1 MNNDVA
7 LNLEEV
13 IKNKVSEILNKRD
26 TNPPDL
32 PVDLAVTDNLSE
44 VIEKLV
50 ILHIRTW
57 FLEDMAG
64 IADTDTALAEIKR
77 KVDICFKQKR
87 PMYIQAINKMIDSA
101 IKDGKTLKEDSVKVY
116 KNF

>member
-1 MNNDVA
+1 MNNNVA
-7 LNLEEV
+7 INLEIV
-13 IKNKVSEILNKRD
+13 IKNKVLEVLNNPD
-26 TNPPDL
+26 GNPPEL
-32 PVDLAVTDNLSE
+32 PIDLAVTDNLSE

-64 IADTDTALAEIKR
+64 IATTDTELADIKR

-101 IKDGKTLKEDSVKVY
+101 IKDGKSLREDTVKVY

>member
-1 MNNDVA
+1 MENNFA
-7 LNLEEV
+7 INLETI
-13 IKNKVSEILNKRD
+13 IKNQVNNVLQNSK
-26 TNPPDL
+26 DL
-32 PVDLAVTDNLSE
+32 PNLPNDLIPTDNIGE

-64 IADTDTALAEIKR
+64 VAKTDSELADIKR

-87 PMYIQAINKMIDSA
+87 PMYIQAINKMIDHA
-101 IKDGKTLKEDSVKVY
+101 IQNGKTLSEDSVKVY